1 MNLNFS
7 LCFSTNEKPY
17 MFCLLCASR
26 EFQSLDVWKKNLE
39 EKLAPL
45 QSNFQAL
52 FCVTAS
58 CLFQSWAILMLS
70 SSGAVEIDAGC
81 VGIYNSPFVLSCR
94 GFHAEHDPSTFPPF
108 LWIA

>member
-1 MNLNFS
+1 
-7 LCFSTNEKPY
+7 

-39 EKLAPL
+39 EKLAQL

-52 FCVTAS
+52 LCVTAS
-58 CLFQSWAILMLS
+58 CLFQSWVILMLS
-70 SSGAVEIDAGC
+70 SSGAVEMDAGSI
-81 VGIYNSPFVLSCR
+81 GICNFPFVLSCR
-94 GFHAEHDPSTFPPF
+94 GFHTEHSPGTFSLF